1 MNVCPVNFG
10 RTIKVNAPFQVAKHA
25 TGLINASQP
34 QKGEENVQQ
43 QLKYIFR
50 DTCAGKARVVAPDGK
65 QGDIYIVSGEASKR
79 VNYLINDRKMYIDFA
94 KKRYSK
100 NDSVYSAVKN
110 SVKECFSC
118 QLRSLI
124 AQTAEPVE
132 LDIEYSDKKRRIK
145 SFDYII

>member
-1 MNVCPVNFG
+1 MNVCPINFG

-25 TGLINASQP
+25 ASLINTAQP
-34 QKGEENVQQ
+34 QNGEEDIQQ
-43 QLKYIFR
+43 QLKYIFK
-50 DTCAGKARVVAPDGK
+50 DTYAGKARVVAPDGK

-79 VNYLINDRKMYIDFA
+79 VNYLINDRKMHIDLA

-100 NDSVYSAVKN
+100 DDSVYSAIKN
-110 SVKECFSC
+110 SEKERFSC